1 MRPQPACHGPL
12 RGAATTVPLPRAL
25 PRSPP
30 GSSVQGAVVGAHG
43 PAGLRSTD
51 RSEGSGFTGLAQGP
65 RVTSSAPRHMH
76 EDIQDA
82 AAAAS
87 RAGEKS
93 PGETHRELA
102 GLSAGCLCR
111 VRPPTACTRPRDTGC
126 PPPLAAGGLLGS
138 SALWQPCP
146 SASPAPG
153 CSAVHNQPPAASR
166 SRFQAPPPW
175 GQDPGGWG
183 LGAAFVKQSQD
194 SFYSSKSLSIPV
206 CSPPRCL
213 LICVQE
219 AW

>member
-1 MRPQPACHGPL
+1 MRPQPACHRPL

-30 GSSVQGAVVGAHG
+30 GSSVQGAVVGARG

-126 PPPLAAGGLLGS
+126 PRPWLQVACWEVLLSG
-138 SALWQPCP
+138 
-146 SASPAPG
+146 SPAR
-153 CSAVHNQPPAASR
+153 QPPPPQAAQLCTTSHLQLPGAGSR
-166 SRFQAPPPW
+166 PRL
-175 GQDPGGWG
+175 PGDRI
-183 LGAAFVKQSQD
+183 LEAGAWE
-194 SFYSSKSLSIPV
+194 LH
-206 CSPPRCL
+206 L
-213 LICVQE
+213 
-219 AW
+219 